1 MEFILAFVFLVA
13 ACNLLYLLFKK
24 KSASSNR
31 EKFNTINQKID
42 LLESKNVVVEV
53 KPSLKLDKELLLG
66 FFVIPHIIY
75 KEEAHF
81 FGSIENLL
89 IGQVEISDLFDRKTA
104 KKLQVILPNITT
116 DGELYYEYNW
126 IPITSVKIPKK
137 EAKSGE
143 ERVRLEAA
151 EELIKPIIEHL
162 QVKSELKELNEQY
175 QELKELFNL
184 VSTSEFYADQKSLY
198 KRGLAQIKELITKAE
213 NLEKTYYK
221 LIREVLIGIRL
232 AKYDPSKIPDRH
244 IALDSQYQEIKEE
257 YEHMKDTATAYNEL
271 VNNRQI

>member
-1 MEFILAFVFLVA
+1 MFFMEFILFFVFVVA
-13 ACNLLYLLFKK
+13 ACYLLYLLFKK
-24 KSASSNR
+24 IPAPSNR
-31 EKFNTINQKID
+31 EK
-42 LLESKNVVVEV
+42 LPESKKAVVEV
-53 KPSLKLDKELLLG
+53 KPSLNLDKDLLLG
-66 FFVIPHIIY
+66 CFVIPTMIVD
-75 KEEAHF
+75 K
-81 FGSIENLL
+81 
-89 IGQVEISDLFDRKTA
+89 KTA
-104 KKLQVILPNITT
+104 KIQVILPNLTT

-126 IPITSVKIPKK
+126 IPRTLVKFPKK
-137 EAKSGE
+137 EAKTGE
-143 ERVRLEAA
+143 DRVRLEAA

-198 KRGLAQIKELITKAE
+198 KRGLAQINELITKAE